1 MRTHCN
7 DDLCYQLEEKELDTS
22 SYIVVW
28 SDWKEYLQLK
38 EYIEFIDTPSSWK
51 FVVQNIECSN
61 LKYTWIID
69 LNYFEWYDLSHYQ
82 PWDIIEWKYLK
93 QPNQKLIEKIMNIKN
108 R

>member
-7 DDLCYQLEEKELDTS
+7 DDLCYQLEEKELDNS

-93 QPNQKLIEKIMNIKN
+93 PNQKLIEKIMNIKN

>member
-7 DDLCYQLEEKELDTS
+7 DDLCYQLEEKELKTTS
-22 SYIVVW
+22 YLIVW
-28 SDWKEYLQLK
+28 SDWKEYLQLN

-51 FVVQNIECSN
+51 FVVQKIECSN
-61 LKYTWIID
+61 TSYTWIID
-69 LNYFEWYDLSHYQ
+69 LHYFESDLSHYQ

-93 QPNQKLIEKIMNIKN
+93 PNQKLIEKIMNIKN